1 MTIVPVSFRVSVHG
15 NRWHIRKKNIVN
27 DNGTIDRD
35 HDLTDE
41 ERFRKVMQAIEH
53 GCDSPCFICTRKFC
67 CDDVHACKRFDKWF
81 KHFMREVDG
90 NARRNRQ
97 R

>member
-41 ERFRKVMQAIEH
+41 ERFRKVMQAI
-53 GCDSPCFICTRKFC
+53 
-67 CDDVHACKRFDKWF
+67 
-81 KHFMREVDG
+81 
-90 NARRNRQ
+90 RNRQ